1 MSSMALHIL
10 STYKINLFSHIT
22 YTLCYR
28 YVKFTV
34 MNKENDYWKGIMV
47 GFAISTIVWCLL
59 WSFVVGKIDRVHK
72 QELDYIIEKHQT
84 K

>member
-1 MSSMALHIL
+1 M
-10 STYKINLFSHIT
+10 N
-22 YTLCYR
+22 
-28 YVKFTV
+28 
-34 MNKENDYWKGIMV
+34 NKELKKQYEFVCNEYDYWKGIMV

-59 WSFVVGKIDRVHK
+59 WSFFVGKIDRVHK

>member
-1 MSSMALHIL
+1 
-10 STYKINLFSHIT
+10 
-22 YTLCYR
+22 
-28 YVKFTV
+28 
-34 MNKENDYWKGIMV
+34 MNKENDYWTGIMV
-47 GFAISTIVWCLL
+47 GFAISTIVSCLL